1 MPRKE
6 YRCDCAKHCKI
17 VTGKKVSKSTY
28 FAHANFRKSLSPI
41 PGGFQIGQN
50 PAGQVEELLGQAP
63 PIAELLAGYPEIN
76 LDAEN
81 APQAEVRMHV
91 DYILGQI

>member
-17 VTGKKVSKSTY
+17 ITGKKVSKSTY

-50 PAGQVEELLGQAP
+50 QAAQAEEPLGQAP

-76 LDAEN
+76 LDAED
-81 APQAEVRMHV
+81 APQVEVRMHV
-91 DYILGQI
+91 VYI